1 MNFLEKDQVLKKSA
15 QRLEFNQ
22 LLEFLAGLT
31 KSDPGKLAALSLEP
45 SQDLEKIRKD
55 LGLLSEMIALINSG
69 LAVPLGF
76 FTDLSQTFENAKRGA
91 MLSARELLEV
101 LRMLEQADAN
111 KKFLKTAGEKFPGLG
126 AIGDRMANLSVL
138 KNRIDKTVD
147 EHGEVR
153 DSASPQ
159 LAGLRSEFAGLR
171 VHIQRTLETMLGS
184 QSMEDIIQDNF
195 FTEREGRF
203 VIPVKSHSQSK
214 IPGIIHDSS
223 ASGATVFLE
232 PIEMVPQNNRLRVLE
247 REISSEIAR
256 ILEQLTLEVAGA
268 YDDLVVCQ
276 HALTELDLLQAK
288 AELAGKLNAS
298 IPIINP
304 DSALKLYKVRHPL
317 LVLKGKTAI
326 ANDIVLDEQTR
337 VLIISGPNTG
347 GKTVFMKTLG
357 IMALMLRAGMAIP
370 AHPDSET
377 GFFPEVYAEIGDDQS
392 LSADLSSYSAHLLNL
407 IMFMNFAGT
416 GSLILVDEIF
426 GSTDPEEASALA
438 ISILGDLRDR
448 GCTTLV
454 TTHISRLKA
463 FAETE
468 PGFKNAS
475 FEFDPEKLTPTYHL
489 RIGIPGP
496 SYGIATAQKLGL
508 RPELVEMAQRML
520 EPESKRIMD
529 LVSQLDRKQALL
541 DQRLRR
547 LAEQEQ
553 VQEAARKK
561 IDARSVEIAEK
572 EKALNKELRRKLEG
586 ELLSIR
592 VRLNQIYEQARISP
606 AKQVRDSAG
615 KKITEIKQEIEQKYP
630 EPEQGQVIAAG
641 DWQAGDIAW
650 VSKLRLTA
658 KVLKVDQEEAEA
670 TLAVGSIRLKEK
682 LSGLRRTKTRDD
694 ATPKGKPVV
703 QEEPAAPVVP
713 VQTPSNTLDL
723 RGERA
728 EEAELAL
735 IDYLDRSAR
744 EGKPAVFIIHG
755 HGTGVL
761 KKLVREYV
769 ASSTYVL
776 DFRPGGQGEGG
787 DGVTVAFLERMRA

>member
-1 MNFLEKDQVLKKSA
+1 MNFLEKDQVLKRSA
-15 QRLEFNQ
+15 LRLEFNQ
-22 LLEFLAGLT
+22 LLEFLAGLA
-31 KSDPGKLAALSLEP
+31 KSDPGRIAALSLEP

-69 LAVPLGF
+69 LSIPLGY
-76 FTDLSQTFENAKRGA
+76 FTDLSRTFENAKRGS
-91 MLSARELLEV
+91 MLSAKELLEI

-111 KKFLKTAGEKFPGLG
+111 KKFLKTVSEKFPGLG
-126 AIGDRMANLSVL
+126 AIGDRITNLSGL

-147 EHGEVR
+147 EHAEVR

-159 LAGLRSEFAGLR
+159 LAALRSEFSGLR
-171 VHIQRTLETMLGS
+171 VQIQKSLETMLSS

-203 VIPVKSHSQSK
+203 VIPVKSHSQSR

-223 ASGATVFLE
+223 ASGATVFVE

-247 REISSEIAR
+247 REIQSEIIR
-256 ILEQLTLEVAGA
+256 ILEQLTQEVAGA
-268 YDDLVVCQ
+268 YDDLVICQ
-276 HALTELDLLQAK
+276 HALTELDLVQAK
-288 AELAGKLNAS
+288 AELAGKLSAS

-304 DSALKLYKVRHPL
+304 DASLKLYKIRHPL
-317 LVLKGKTAI
+317 LVLRGKLAI
-326 ANDIVLDEQTR
+326 ANDIVLDDQTK

-357 IMALMLRAGMAIP
+357 ILALMLRAGMAVP

-377 GFFPEVYAEIGDDQS
+377 GFFPEIYAEIGDDQS

-407 IMFMNFAGT
+407 IMFMNFAGN

-438 ISILGDLRDR
+438 ISILGDLKNR
-448 GCTTLV
+448 GCFTLA

-508 RPELVEMAQRML
+508 KPELVDIAQKML

-529 LVSQLDRKQALL
+529 LVSQLDRKQSLL

-547 LAEQEQ
+547 LDEQEQ
-553 VQEAARKK
+553 AQEQAQKQL
-561 IDARSVEIAEK
+561 DAKSAEIADK
-572 EKALNKELRRKLEG
+572 EKALTKELRRKLEG
-586 ELLSIR
+586 ELQSVR
-592 VRLNQIYEQARISP
+592 VRLNQLYEQARLSP
-606 AKQVRDSAG
+606 VKQVKESAS
-615 KKITEIKQEIEQKYP
+615 KEIFAIKQEIEQKYP
-630 EPEQGQVIAAG
+630 EPEQGQEIAAG
-641 DWQAGDIAW
+641 DWQAGDLAW
-650 VSKLRLTA
+650 VKKLRVSA
-658 KVLKVDQEEAEA
+658 KVLEIDRSENEAA
-670 TLAVGSIRLKEK
+670 LAVGSIRLKEK
-682 LSGLRRTKTRDD
+682 LSGLRRIKSRD
-694 ATPKGKPVV
+694 AASAKAKPAA
-703 QEEPAAPVVP
+703 QEEPSAPVVP
-713 VQTPSNTLDL
+713 VQTASNTLDL
-723 RGERA
+723 RGQRA

-761 KKLVREYV
+761 KKLVREYM

-776 DFRPGGQGEGG
+776 NFRPGEQGEGG
-787 DGVTVAFLERMRA
+787 DGVTVAFLERMRP